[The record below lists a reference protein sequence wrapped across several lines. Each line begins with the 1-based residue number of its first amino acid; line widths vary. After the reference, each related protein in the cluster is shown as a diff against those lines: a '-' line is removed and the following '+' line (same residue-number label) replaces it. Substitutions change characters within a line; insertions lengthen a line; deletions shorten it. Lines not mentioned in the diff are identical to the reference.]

1 MNTFH
6 TFFATVPRHM
16 EQLLQEELEALGGQN
31 VRQTVA
37 GVFFSGKLEM
47 GYRACLWSRLANA
60 VLLPLH
66 SFYAPTPE
74 ALYDGVRTIN
84 WDEHMDVDSTLAVT
98 FHSQGSKITHT
109 QFGALKVKDAVVDQF
124 RDRFDRRPSV
134 DVKNP
139 DLHINVHVMRDE
151 ATISIDLSGDSLH
164 RRAYRQQT
172 VEAPLKENAAA
183 ALLIRAGWPKM
194 VADTKEQLAK
204 DSGQPIALVDPM
216 CGSGTLLI
224 EGALMAADIAPGLL
238 RTNFGF
244 LKWLQHDETIWQNL
258 VEEAE
263 LRRTEG
269 LKNLPTIVPTI
280 AGYDREG
287 SAIRAARTNVQ
298 AAGLERYI
306 FLEVRSIQDATPPKN
321 CPPTGL
327 LVVNPPYGE
336 RLGRQTGVETLH
348 KRLGETLLQHFDG
361 WNASVLTGSKEL
373 GRHIGIRALKFYKLF
388 NGRLECT
395 LLNFEIDPSRA
406 MHPSYRPPP
415 APRNDREKNN

>member
-16 EQLLQEELEALGGQN
+16 EQLLAEELEALGAEN
-31 VRQTVA
+31 VRQSVA
-37 GVFFSGKLEM
+37 GVFFSGRLEM

-74 ALYDGVRTIN
+74 ALYDGVRTIQ

-98 FHSQGSKITHT
+98 FHSQHSRISHT

-124 RDRFDRRPSV
+124 RDRFGRRPSV
-134 DVKNP
+134 DVKSP

-151 ATISIDLSGDSLH
+151 ATIAIDLSGDSLH
-164 RRAYRQQT
+164 RRAYRQQS
-172 VEAPLKENAAA
+172 VEAPLKENVAA
-183 ALLIRAGWPKM
+183 ALLFRAGWPKL
-194 VADTKEQLAK
+194 LAAAQE
-204 DSGQPIALVDPM
+204 SGEPTALVDPM
-216 CGSGTLLI
+216 CGSGTILI

-238 RTNFGF
+238 RTQFGF
-244 LKWLQHDETIWQNL
+244 LKWLQHDDALWQTL
-258 VEEAE
+258 VQEAE

-269 LKNLPTIVPTI
+269 LKKLPTLVPTI

-287 SAIRAARTNVQ
+287 GAIRAARTNVQ
-298 AAGLERYI
+298 AAGLQKYI

-321 CPPTGL
+321 SPATGL
-327 LVVNPPYGE
+327 LAVNPPYGE

-361 WNASVLTGSKEL
+361 WNASILTGSKEL
-373 GRHIGIRALKFYKLF
+373 GRHIGIRANKFYKLF

-395 LLNFEIDPSRA
+395 LLNFEISPSRA
-406 MHPSYRPPP
+406 MHPSYRPPATP
-415 APRNDREKNN
+415 KNDRAKNN

>member
-16 EQLLQEELEALGGQN
+16 EQLLAEELESLGGQN
-31 VRQTVA
+31 VKQTVA
-37 GVFFSGKLEM
+37 GVFFNGTLEM

-74 ALYDGVRTIN
+74 ALYDGVRTIT
-84 WDEHMDVDSTLAVT
+84 WSDHMDVDSTLAVT
-98 FHSQGSKITHT
+98 FNSAQSRITHT

-124 RDRFDRRPSV
+124 RDKLGRRPSV

-139 DLHINVHVMRDE
+139 DLHINVHVNRDQ
-151 ATISIDLSGDSLH
+151 ATIAIDLSGDSLH
-164 RRAYRQQT
+164 RRAYREKT
-172 VEAPLKENAAA
+172 VEAPLKENVAA
-183 ALLIRAGWPKM
+183 ALLIRARWPQLL
-194 VADTKEQLAK
+194 AQAKE
-204 DSGQPIALVDPM
+204 SGQPTALVDPM

-238 RTNFGF
+238 RTQFGF
-244 LKWLQHDETIWQNL
+244 LKWLQHDDQIWQNL
-258 VEEAE
+258 VQEAE

-269 LKNLPTIVPTI
+269 LKNLPLLVPII

-287 SAIRAARTNVQ
+287 GAIRAARTNVQ
-298 AAGLERYI
+298 AAGLQKHI
-306 FLEVRSIQDATPPKN
+306 FLEVRTIQEATPPQN
-321 CPPTGL
+321 SPTTGL

-348 KRLGETLLQHFDG
+348 KRLGETLLQYFDT
-361 WNASVLTGSKEL
+361 WNATVLTASRDL
-373 GRHIGIRALKFYKLF
+373 GRHIGIRAHKFYKLY

-395 LLNFEIDPSRA
+395 LLNFEISPARA
-406 MHPSYRPPP
+406 MHPSYKPPSVPKNERP
-415 APRNDREKNN
+415 KNN